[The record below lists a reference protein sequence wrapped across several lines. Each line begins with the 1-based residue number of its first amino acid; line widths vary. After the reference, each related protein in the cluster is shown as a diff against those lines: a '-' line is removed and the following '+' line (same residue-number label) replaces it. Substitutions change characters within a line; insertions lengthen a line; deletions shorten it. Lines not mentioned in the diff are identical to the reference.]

1 MHSTL
6 YINSAMFPCS
16 ISKDKNHR
24 IQFSIWILHAPFVNH
39 FVEQEKPYLTL
50 GPSLVNR
57 IFVHISWNACIE
69 EDRRRGGEEEGEGE
83 KRKKGADISM
93 SVIWAFDNACLMVN
107 TPMPWRPVDVRWVHK
122 TEKGDE
128 GAWKEGGREGW
139 KKTGNGVEK
148 GEERGVAEGRGTGV
162 QHICRLPYGDT
173 RKPSWALSLFS
184 MADYRS
190 ILPHRKQERL
200 PLRLPHRNSCWETAT
215 ATTRIYIRE
224 GNSNFVLFT
233 GPPAPHLLNLVKRS
247 SFLSS
252 P

>member
-1 MHSTL
+1 
-6 YINSAMFPCS
+6 
-16 ISKDKNHR
+16 
-24 IQFSIWILHAPFVNH
+24 
-39 FVEQEKPYLTL
+39 
-50 GPSLVNR
+50 
-57 IFVHISWNACIE
+57 
-69 EDRRRGGEEEGEGE
+69 
-83 KRKKGADISM
+83 M

-107 TPMPWRPVDVRWVHK
+107 TPMPWRPVDARWVHK

-233 GPPAPHLLNLVKRS
+233 GPLRLTFWTLWNARAFFLLHRKWSRRVR
-247 SFLSS
+247 FLTLKYIYIYI
-252 P
+252 